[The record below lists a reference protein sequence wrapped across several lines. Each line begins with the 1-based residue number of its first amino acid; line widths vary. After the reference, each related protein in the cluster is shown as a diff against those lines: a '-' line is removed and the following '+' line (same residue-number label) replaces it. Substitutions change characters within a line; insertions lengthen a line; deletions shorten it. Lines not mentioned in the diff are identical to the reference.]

1 MSEISVR
8 ELRNHGGDVIDRV
21 VLGEHLT
28 VTRDGKP
35 VAQLLPLGKPPLSL
49 DTLLRRWHNLPPM
62 DPHRFRRDID
72 AFVDPSL

>member
-8 ELRNHGGDVIDRV
+8 ELRNHGGDVINRV
-21 VLGEHLT
+21 VLGEHLI

-49 DTLLRRWHNLPPM
+49 DTLLRRWRNLPPM
-62 DPHRFRRDID
+62 DPHRFRRDLD
-72 AFVDPSL
+72 AFADPSL